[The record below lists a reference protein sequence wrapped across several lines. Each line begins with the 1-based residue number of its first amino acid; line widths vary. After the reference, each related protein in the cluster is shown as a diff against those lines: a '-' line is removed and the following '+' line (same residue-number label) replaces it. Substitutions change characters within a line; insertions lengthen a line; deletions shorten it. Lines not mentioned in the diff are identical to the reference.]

1 MALATWMFYA
11 GLDGGPYFL
20 QKHAAR
26 IHKSRQWFR
35 NPCPVSA
42 LHVFVSPCLVPVIQL
57 TCQNQRDV
65 CLRGRAMLLARLTPL
80 AYSCQRMLEQLS
92 VIFGR
97 ELNGTRSLK
106 HPRGPARDV
115 LCLTARENVDTD
127 PHGFHLGGS
136 AGNQSSVL
144 QKLAGLKGSP
154 LECWATALT
163 SIKSI
168 LKLEIWCSWEWPW
181 FNVIQVLRGTLLKE
195 TAVNYSWLVLL
206 WMEGMICA
214 QVQEP
219 CLYLIIVISSLKF
232 TADVSI
238 LTI

>member
-1 MALATWMFYA
+1 
-11 GLDGGPYFL
+11 
-20 QKHAAR
+20 
-26 IHKSRQWFR
+26 
-35 NPCPVSA
+35 
-42 LHVFVSPCLVPVIQL
+42 
-57 TCQNQRDV
+57 
-65 CLRGRAMLLARLTPL
+65 MLLARLTPL

-154 LECWATALT
+154 LEC
-163 SIKSI
+163 
-168 LKLEIWCSWEWPW
+168 
-181 FNVIQVLRGTLLKE
+181 
-195 TAVNYSWLVLL
+195 
-206 WMEGMICA
+206 
-214 QVQEP
+214 
-219 CLYLIIVISSLKF
+219 
-232 TADVSI
+232 
-238 LTI
+238 